1 MLKSHTLTITLS
13 CEDDQKEALSTA
25 MNSIIKS
32 AVDQA
37 MASKLNIDKLA
48 STPGPDL
55 TNTIT
60 YRNGH
65 VFDECTY
72 PLIDALYNT
81 EIKAGTVEA
90 EDIAVG
96 EATQMTEEEARKSL
110 MTSIERSL
118 KAPSLESNK

>member
-1 MLKSHTLTITLS
+1 MSKSHTLIITLS

-25 MNSIIKS
+25 INSIIKS

-37 MASKLNIDKLA
+37 MASKLNIDELA

-60 YRNGH
+60 YRGGTVLDGCAAPVIN
-65 VFDECTY
+65 
-72 PLIDALYNT
+72 ALYNK
-81 EIKAGTVEA
+81 EIKTGIAEA
-90 EDIAVG
+90 EGIAVG

-110 MTSIERSL
+110 ITSIERSL
-118 KAPSLESNK
+118 KAPSLEGHK

>member
-1 MLKSHTLTITLS
+1 MSKSHTLTITLS

-25 MNSIIKS
+25 MNTIIKS

-55 TNTIT
+55 TTT
-60 YRNGH
+60 LVYRGGTVLDGGAIPVTN
-65 VFDECTY
+65 
-72 PLIDALYNT
+72 ALYNK
-81 EIKAGTVEA
+81 EIKTGIAEA
-90 EDIAVG
+90 EDIDVG

-110 MTSIERSL
+110 ITSIERSL
-118 KAPSLESNK
+118 KAPSLEGHK